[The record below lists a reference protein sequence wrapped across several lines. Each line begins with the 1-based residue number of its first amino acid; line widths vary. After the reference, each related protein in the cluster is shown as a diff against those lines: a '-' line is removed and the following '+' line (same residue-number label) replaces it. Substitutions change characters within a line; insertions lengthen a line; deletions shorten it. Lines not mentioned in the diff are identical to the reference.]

1 MLLSAV
7 IDASEEA
14 KRLLIKV
21 EVRCSE
27 KVDEKWG
34 VYQESSISRVIA
46 LKII

>member
-14 KRLLIKV
+14 KRLLIEV

-27 KVDEKWG
+27 KVDGKWG
-34 VYQESSISRVIA
+34 GLSR
-46 LKII
+46 IIHFQVQDNCA